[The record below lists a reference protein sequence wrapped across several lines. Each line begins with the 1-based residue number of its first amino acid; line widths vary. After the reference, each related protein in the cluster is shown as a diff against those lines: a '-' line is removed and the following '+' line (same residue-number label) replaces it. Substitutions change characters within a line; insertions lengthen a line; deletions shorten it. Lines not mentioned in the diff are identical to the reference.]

1 MNDWMMLHGHDKVK
15 RRGGYGGTCSNY
27 VKVSYRHTSAY
38 LGRILLTA
46 LTLQPASSAVVR
58 LLSEV
63 VELLSVALRAVLALA
78 AIAFC
83 LFSSVVQ
90 VTFIIFLDRKGQ

>member
-1 MNDWMMLHGHDKVK
+1 MAPQCHV
-15 RRGGYGGTCSNY
+15 
-27 VKVSYRHTSAY
+27 
-38 LGRILLTA
+38 
-46 LTLQPASSAVVR
+46 
-58 LLSEV
+58 LSEV

-90 VTFIIFLDRKGQ
+90 VTFIIFSMCLPSVIPIRVLIKPLRGSPELLSDMCYI

>member
-1 MNDWMMLHGHDKVK
+1 MFS
-15 RRGGYGGTCSNY
+15 TCSTCCE
-27 VKVSYRHTSAY
+27 VVCIAIDSIPVGA
-38 LGRILLTA
+38 
-46 LTLQPASSAVVR
+46 TLVCVYFCNLP

-63 VELLSVALRAVLALA
+63 AELLSVALRAVLALA

-90 VTFIIFLDRKGQ
+90 VTFIIFYRTSIVHY

>member
-1 MNDWMMLHGHDKVK
+1 ME
-15 RRGGYGGTCSNY
+15 RGGGVRRCLSCGVAGY
-27 VKVSYRHTSAY
+27 
-38 LGRILLTA
+38 I
-46 LTLQPASSAVVR
+46 TLSIVCC
-58 LLSEV
+58 LKV

-90 VTFIIFLDRKGQ
+90 VTFIIFFVHIYNIIR

>member
-1 MNDWMMLHGHDKVK
+1 MLRLLLNFAVRSRS
-15 RRGGYGGTCSNY
+15 RRI
-27 VKVSYRHTSAY
+27 SYRGFYRAKQS
-38 LGRILLTA
+38 
-46 LTLQPASSAVVR
+46 

-63 VELLSVALRAVLALA
+63 VELLSVALRAVLALT

-90 VTFIIFLDRKGQ
+90 VTGSS